1 MTGASGQGST
11 TPTRVLV
18 AGEALMDVVVSPDGT
33 TAEHVGGSPA
43 NVAVG
48 LATLGHPT
56 TLATRVAPDERGS
69 RIAAHLR
76 DRGVP
81 LAPGSETAV
90 RTSTATATLD
100 AGGAASYDFD
110 LTWDLGPVDVTG
122 CGHVHTGSLA
132 ATLQPGAAA
141 VLDLVT
147 RSRETATVSYDP
159 NARPTLMGPPHE
171 ARSRIEE
178 LVGLSDVVKAS
189 DEDLRWLYDDA
200 PVEQLARLWGQLGA
214 GLVVVTRGGSG
225 AHVLLP
231 WSGVSWEAP
240 APQVAVVD
248 TVGAGDSFMAGLL
261 SGLLDTGLL
270 GGPDARQA
278 LRHAGRADV
287 EPAVSRALATA
298 GFTVGRAGAVAPSR
312 SDLPS

>member
-261 SGLLDTGLL
+261 SGLLDAGLL
-270 GGPDARQA
+270 GGPEARQA
-278 LRHAGRADV
+278 LRHAGRGDV